1 MATPW
6 RGETPVREAA
16 DAAQKR
22 ARVLVVDDDP
32 GIRGALNRLLTRDG
46 LRVACV
52 ASGKA
57 ALAAFADRPPDLV
70 VLDLGLQD
78 LPGTEVCEQIRAR
91 ADGAD
96 TPVIVLTGRSDDDA
110 VARAFAAG
118 ASDFASKAEPLAAVV
133 QRARFLLRA
142 RAHLVALRESEAR
155 LREAQQLAQLASWR
169 FDLETRALDGDA
181 MLWRVLGTARGALPR
196 FAPAQ
201 RDALAEHMRE
211 CLRTGRV
218 VGGELRA
225 TADDGAARALRYR
238 MQLALG
244 SEGEALALEGIVQ
257 DVSAWRRSEARAE
270 FLAEHDAVTGLPNRA
285 GLLAALG
292 RAGGTSVSG
301 ASSASATDAAPRP
314 ELGVVAVGLDGI
326 ARVAQTLGRDAADE
340 LMREAARRLSEA
352 ASGAL
357 VAHAGEAQLALVLP
371 SVTDV
376 AALLAAAERALR
388 PFDLPFQIASHE
400 VLVTATAG
408 AASFPRDGESADAVL
423 RAAERA
429 LAQARAGGP
438 RAQAHSAA
446 TSEAALRRF
455 TLASRLRAAIERDQ
469 LTLHY
474 QPKIAL
480 ATGDIVG
487 FEALVRWQEPELG
500 LLAPAEFVPIAEE
513 SGLVGALGDWVLR
526 EACRQMV
533 AWRDAGLGD
542 VPVAVNLSAQHFRR
556 DGVAAR
562 VAEILRA
569 SGAHASQLGIEITES
584 VLLEDA
590 ERAIR
595 ELRALRELGVEL
607 ALDDFGTGFS
617 SLSYLRKLPVQV
629 VKIDREFIREISVRE
644 DAAALTASIVAMAKA
659 LWLRV
664 VAEGVEKDAE
674 RDLVSIWGCEEAQGY
689 LFSQPVPA
697 ADAERL
703 WRARGSGSPRERTP
717 G

>member
-6 RGETPVREAA
+6 RGETPVRETA

-32 GIRGALNRLLTRDG
+32 GIRSALTRLLSRDG

-57 ALAAFADRPPDLV
+57 ALAAFADRAPDLV
-70 VLDLGLQD
+70 VLDLGLSD
-78 LPGTEVCEQIRAR
+78 LHGTEVCERIRAR
-91 ADGAD
+91 PDGAD

-142 RAHLVALRESEAR
+142 RTHLVALRESEAR

-169 FDLETRALDGDA
+169 YELETRALSGDA
-181 MLWRVLGTARGALPR
+181 ILWRVLGTARGALPR
-196 FAPAQ
+196 LEPAQ
-201 RDALAEHMRE
+201 RDALADHMRE

-225 TADDGAARALRYR
+225 CADDGSVRALRYR

-244 SEGEALALEGIVQ
+244 AEGEALALEGIVQ
-257 DVSAWRRSEARAE
+257 DVSAWRRSEARVE
-270 FLAEHDAVTGLPNRA
+270 FLVEHDAVTGLPNRA
-285 GLLAALG
+285 GLLAALA
-292 RAGGTSVSG
+292 RAASPPSVRTAESE
-301 ASSASATDAAPRP
+301 PRV
-314 ELGVVAVGLDGI
+314 ELGVVAIGLEGV
-326 ARVAQTLGRDAADE
+326 ARVAQTLGREAADD
-340 LMREAARRLSEA
+340 LMREAARRLADDAGS
-352 ASGAL
+352 AL
-357 VAHAGEAQLALVLP
+357 VAHAGEAQLALLLP
-371 SVTDV
+371 SVTDA
-376 AALLAAAERALR
+376 AALLAAAEQALR
-388 PFDLPFQIASHE
+388 PFDAPFQIASHE
-400 VLVTATAG
+400 VLVTASAG

-429 LAQARAGGP
+429 LAQARIGGP

-487 FEALVRWQEPELG
+487 FEALMRWQEPELG
-500 LLAPAEFVPIAEE
+500 LLPPAEFVPIAEE

-556 DGVAAR
+556 GGVAAR

-569 SGAHASQLGIEITES
+569 SGAHAAQLGIEITES
-584 VLLEDA
+584 VLLDDA
-590 ERAIR
+590 DRAIR
-595 ELRALRELGVEL
+595 ELRALRDLGVEL

-674 RDLVSIWGCEEAQGY
+674 RDLVSIWGCEEAQGF
-689 LFSQPVPA
+689 LFSAPVDA
-697 ADAERL
+697 EAAERL
-703 WRARGSGSPRERTP
+703 WRARGCGSRRDSLA

>member
-6 RGETPVREAA
+6 RGETPVRETA

-32 GIRGALNRLLTRDG
+32 GIRSALTRLLSRDG

-57 ALAAFADRPPDLV
+57 ALAAFADRAPDLV
-70 VLDLGLQD
+70 VLDLGLSD
-78 LPGTEVCEQIRAR
+78 LHGTEVCERIRAR
-91 ADGAD
+91 PDGAD

-142 RAHLVALRESEAR
+142 RTHLVALRESEAR

-169 FDLETRALDGDA
+169 YELETRALSGDA
-181 MLWRVLGTARGALPR
+181 ILWRVLGTARGALPR
-196 FAPAQ
+196 LEPAQ
-201 RDALAEHMRE
+201 RDALADHMRE

-225 TADDGAARALRYR
+225 CADDGSVRALRYR

-244 SEGEALALEGIVQ
+244 AEGEALALEGIVQ
-257 DVSAWRRSEARAE
+257 DVSAWRRSEARVE
-270 FLAEHDAVTGLPNRA
+270 FLVEHDAVTGLPNRA
-285 GLLAALG
+285 GLLAALA
-292 RAGGTSVSG
+292 RAASPPSVRTAESE
-301 ASSASATDAAPRP
+301 PRV
-314 ELGVVAVGLDGI
+314 ELGVVAIGLEGV
-326 ARVAQTLGRDAADE
+326 ARVAQTLGREAADD
-340 LMREAARRLSEA
+340 LMREAARRLADDAGS
-352 ASGAL
+352 AL
-357 VAHAGEAQLALVLP
+357 VAHAGEAQLALLLP
-371 SVTDV
+371 SVTDA
-376 AALLAAAERALR
+376 AALLAAAEQALR
-388 PFDLPFQIASHE
+388 PFDAPFQIASHE
-400 VLVTATAG
+400 VLVTASAG

-429 LAQARAGGP
+429 LAQARIGGP

-487 FEALVRWQEPELG
+487 FEALMRWQEPELG
-500 LLAPAEFVPIAEE
+500 LLPPAEFVPIAEE

-556 DGVAAR
+556 GGVAAR

-569 SGAHASQLGIEITES
+569 SGAHAAQLGIEITES
-584 VLLEDA
+584 VLLDDA
-590 ERAIR
+590 DRAIR
-595 ELRALRELGVEL
+595 ELRALRDLGVEL

-674 RDLVSIWGCEEAQGY
+674 RDLVSIWGCEEAQGF
-689 LFSQPVPA
+689 LFSAPVDA
-697 ADAERL
+697 EAAERL
-703 WRARGSGSPRERTP
+703 WRARGCGSQRDSLA